1 MTAEGLSFASLLHG
15 EFEQLL
21 HPAGSRRRIA
31 RQVPR
36 LVAERLARPVEQE
49 ERAQWAARF
58 VQELWPALQAE
69 RGHKWDLGWDELVAG
84 FAVGIELL
92 TLELPAS
99 VCLGIEG
106 TPAQPLWE
114 RWRRPYARYA
124 LLLDSGIRICRV
136 FVPVSR
142 LTPGEPVEKTV
153 LWRHD
158 GPAFHGRSHTLL
170 LALMAKGMLPET
182 LGPLA
187 ATGELDTDGCTV
199 RPVQGLVLKVQA
211 WRRAFPEGLLI
222 TGPLGRLGEKDW
234 QALAERR
241 GFGSINAVLTDRWF
255 TGGSMAELAE
265 KLNAPAPVIKRWDG
279 AVLDPTGIA
288 EARLEGDAQESPERI
303 LGDAL
308 LDAAWAASQHGKA
321 EGGRCGILIEGVPG
335 AGKSTLSRVLDQ
347 RFRAGLLGTL
357 GFGVRRS
364 ARELAEDLRQAPSRT
379 WSGLLAIR
387 EPERRALFEEL
398 ERTGRLVPIV
408 DGLDELGGVQL
419 REVAELLRGSPGWWM
434 ATSRPV
440 ASIRTAL
447 PPAWRLQVREPSE
460 EEGRKLLTGAGRADL
475 AKRLY
480 GDYSLRSRLPGSL
493 VALTR
498 TPLHLALLAQVVRE
512 GEDLEQLADHTL
524 YHRVFGGLLDQAL
537 AEQRLTEHGAR
548 KLREL
553 HVEVIGELALAWLR
567 EPRGYLDGAAVD
579 LILDEA
585 GFKPSERP
593 EFVRSLE
600 FGHLLAPARDSWD
613 FAHRTVAEWAASE
626 ALHRK
631 VARRQREHA
640 RSSGTADD
648 RVPRARIELEVLESF
663 LDGGSWAQF
672 LRFYAPHL
680 SEPLAFLDRLTDVQ
694 RFPERVE
701 HDTPLR
707 ERTPVSDALKT
718 WDFIFE
724 LLSLAVWRRQ
734 EDAHLAWGIAVRRWL
749 LFEHSGERFVE
760 KDQKLS
766 TLREFSRAVEE
777 HLPRTLVALCLIAGR
792 TEAQRARLR
801 AEPEQLLPAIPP
813 SHASVLEPLLRGGS
827 RKTQLDV
834 LEWYALHGLEVDGEI
849 INTLIHDLPAEVA
862 EAGNAAQAEWLQLQH
877 KGPGE
882 HLPKLAQHQML
893 CRLEAVV
900 WEASL
905 RTRQGL
911 PWSQVRTRLQRWP
924 QHLESVILRWF
935 GMRSEERNASAAE
948 AEHRHRRD
956 VLAACL
962 EEANTL
968 TGKLVSTLKRLR
980 TEPGGPEAV
989 GHLGSWLDDSDDR
1002 HIHGLL
1008 GEVAA
1013 KAGWEPPRGGRGGER
1028 AQALEADL
1036 RLLYRIRQ
1044 RPEAIIKAL
1053 DETRLEPVLG
1063 ELWRLLPPAQP
1074 EREVLL
1080 GAIDATSRP
1089 PPQVPARLLLEL
1101 REGFSWGLGQIAWTR
1116 KHLDELRQLSAVGPG
1131 AIRFAAIRLLAQAEE
1146 RNETLALLQ
1155 AVPSADEKLL
1165 ELIRHHVERQPDWED
1180 RVPTEFLPPEV
1191 LAQLP
1196 LEQRVA
1202 RAVPGWRS
1210 ELIAQ
1215 LAEPSNELG
1224 SLAKLAAQKQVHE
1237 ALPLLAKRLERR
1249 SWQDRQLIEAIVQL
1263 CTPADVRWA
1272 RMALHHALLHCW
1284 PDNRAE
1290 RYRRSLDKEEGAP
1303 AGEALAGFL
1312 TLEDL
1317 DLLVQS
1323 GQSALRHPSLAEAIR
1338 GLGSEARARL
1348 FTHYREAAGEMAA
1361 LEHGTRDVKEWEPS
1375 PEGKKTARARRDA
1388 LAETLVVSFD
1398 PELGRLADLIELAFQ
1413 VAGGDVHHV
1422 YSMTGPLGSDF
1433 DQPSDLDWYSDQ
1445 QNAALVEALGGQLE
1459 DRLAREPGAWPELRR
1474 LFRHPSETLRLRA
1487 FELCA
1492 AHAAPHEV
1500 AELALEALEGHTRAN
1515 RTRWTGNTMGYRL
1528 SGGSGA
1534 GSSHVDSPETWGR
1547 LRNAVQQRLTPA
1559 HRRVI
1564 ETLVGHELPMFRAL
1578 AAQWAGQLGNASWS
1592 GLILQLL
1599 GDPEAGVVLSGLDA
1613 LLVLAPERVD
1623 GALRQADRS
1632 AWTSLHDAVVVQ
1644 RLRPPKRRHKPINPW
1659 AESDEPIPVDPLKHV
1674 SAATVELLL
1683 NESTERCSPAPE
1695 DARPV
1700 PTAFDG
1706 FPSPFEELCTPL
1718 WKDTLP
1724 GPECVEML
1732 ARWSQHPMAS
1742 VRAVARR
1749 LRAAHGLL
1757 TAQELMPLLTGEP
1770 LEQISAA
1777 ECLVRMADESRRA
1790 EASAVWLA
1798 ALGRDEHRGRFAGQY
1813 FYWEKLPDR
1822 LMWALR
1828 GATPAFAPLLGLV
1841 AEHIDYDH
1849 EEGTDT
1855 EAGDRVVKQTLKVI
1869 RRWGEKGV
1877 AALLDLIEAREVEDH
1892 YTFLDVVKT
1901 TARSSE
1907 SFLELLRKRAAVS
1920 CGPAQRAYTEMCAD
1934 IERADLHGLT
1944 ARLFAEVF
1952 PEGWPMIPPVAR
1964 PG

>member
-1 MTAEGLSFASLLHG
+1 MTAEGLSFESLLHG

-21 HPAGSRRRIA
+21 HPAGSRRRVA
-31 RQVPR
+31 RQVPQ
-36 LVAERLARPVEQE
+36 LVAERLIRPVEQE
-49 ERAQWAARF
+49 LRARWAARF

-92 TLELPAS
+92 TQELPAS
-99 VCLGIEG
+99 IRLSIEG
-106 TPAQPLWE
+106 TPAHPLWE

-124 LLLDSGIRICRV
+124 LLLDGGIQICRV
-136 FVPVSR
+136 FVTASR

-153 LWRHD
+153 PWRHD
-158 GPAFHGRSHTLL
+158 GPTFHGRSHTLL

-187 ATGELDTDGCTV
+187 ATGDLDTDGCTV
-199 RPVQGLVLKVQA
+199 HPVQGLVLKVKA
-211 WRRAFPEGLLI
+211 WRHAFPEGMLV

-265 KLNAPAPVIKRWDG
+265 KLNAPASVIKRWDG
-279 AVLDPTGIA
+279 AVLDRAGIA
-288 EARLEGDAQESPERI
+288 EARLERDSQESPNAL

-321 EGGRCGILIEGVPG
+321 EGGKRGILIEGPPG
-335 AGKSTLSRVLDQ
+335 AGKSTLSRVLEQ

-357 GFGVRRS
+357 GFGVRRA

-379 WSGLLAIR
+379 WPVLLAIR
-387 EPERRALFEEL
+387 EPERRTLFEEL

-440 ASIRTAL
+440 TSILTAL

-475 AKRLY
+475 AERLY
-480 GDYSLRSRLPGSL
+480 GNYSLRSELPGSL

-498 TPLHLALLAQVVRE
+498 TPLHLTLLAQVVRE
-512 GEDLEQLADHTL
+512 GENLEQLADHTL
-524 YHRVFGGLLDQAL
+524 YHRVFGGLLDHAL

-553 HVEVIGELALAWLR
+553 QVEVIGELALAWLR

-579 LILDEA
+579 LVLDEA

-593 EFVRSLE
+593 ELVRALE
-600 FGHLLAPARDSWD
+600 FGHLLAPAGDSWD

-631 VARRQREHA
+631 VSRRQREHA

-648 RVPRARIELEVLESF
+648 RVQRARIELEVLAPF
-663 LDGGSWAQF
+663 LDGGSWVQF

-680 SEPLAFLDRLTDVQ
+680 SEPLAFLERLTDVRQ
-694 RFPERVE
+694 FPERLE
-701 HDTPLR
+701 QDTPPR
-707 ERTPVSDALKT
+707 ERTPASDALKT

-724 LLSLAVWRRQ
+724 LLSLAAWRRP
-734 EDAHLAWGIAVRRWL
+734 EDAQIAWGIAVRRWL

-760 KDQKLS
+760 KERKFS
-766 TLREFSRAVEE
+766 ALRAFSRAVAN
-777 HLPRTLVALCLIAGR
+777 HLPRTLVALRLIVGK

-801 AEPEQLLPAIPP
+801 AEPELLLPAIPP
-813 SHASVLEPLLRGGS
+813 SHASTLEQLLRGGS
-827 RKTQLDV
+827 RKAQLDV
-834 LEWYALHGLEVDGEI
+834 LEWYAMHGLEVDGEI
-849 INTLIHDLPAEVA
+849 IDTLIHDLPAEVE
-862 EAGNAAQAEWLQLQH
+862 EAGNAARAEWLQHQH

-882 HLPKLAQHQML
+882 QLPKVAHRDML

-911 PWSQVRTRLQRWP
+911 PWLQVRTRLQRWP

-935 GMRSEERNASAAE
+935 GMRSEERDFRAAE
-948 AEHRHRRD
+948 VEHRHRRD

-962 EEANTL
+962 EEASTL
-968 TGKLVSTLKRLR
+968 AGQFVSELKRLR
-980 TEPGGPEAV
+980 TEPGGPETA
-989 GHLGSWLDDSDDR
+989 GHLWSWLDDSDDR
-1002 HIHGLL
+1002 HIQGLL
-1008 GEVAA
+1008 GELAA
-1013 KAGWEPPRGGRGGER
+1013 KAGWEMPRSGRGGER
-1028 AQALEADL
+1028 AQALEAEL

-1044 RPEAIIKAL
+1044 RPEAIIKVL
-1053 DETRLEPVLG
+1053 DETRLELVLG

-1074 EREVLL
+1074 EREALL
-1080 GAIDATSRP
+1080 RAIEATLRP
-1089 PPQVPARLLLEL
+1089 PPQVPARLLLE
-1101 REGFSWGLGQIAWTR
+1101 RGEEFSWRLEQIAWTQ
-1116 KHLDELRQLSAVGPG
+1116 KHLGELRELSVVGPG
-1131 AIRFAAIRLLAQAEE
+1131 ALRFAAIRMLAQAEK
-1146 RNETLALLQ
+1146 RDETLALLQ
-1155 AVPSADEKLL
+1155 AVPSADGKLL
-1165 ELIRHHVERQPDWED
+1165 ELIRRHIEGRSGWEA

-1210 ELIAQ
+1210 ELIAH

-1224 SLAKLAAQKQVHE
+1224 SLAKLAAQKEVHE
-1237 ALPLLAKRLERR
+1237 ALPLLAKRLERS
-1249 SWQDRQLIEAIVQL
+1249 SWQDRQLIEAITHL

-1272 RMALHHALLHCW
+1272 RVALHHALLHGW
-1284 PDNRAE
+1284 PDSRAE

-1303 AGEALAGFL
+1303 AGEDLAGLL

-1317 DLLVQS
+1317 DLLAQS
-1323 GQSALRHPSLAEAIR
+1323 GQSALPHPSLAEAIR
-1338 GLGSEARARL
+1338 RLGSEARARL
-1348 FTHYREAAGEMAA
+1348 FKHYCEAAEETAA
-1361 LEHGTRDVKEWEPS
+1361 LEHGARDVKEWDPS
-1375 PEGKKTARARRDA
+1375 PEREKTARARRDA

-1398 PELGRLADLIELAFQ
+1398 PERGRLADLVELAFQ
-1413 VAGGDVHHV
+1413 VVGGDVHHV
-1422 YSMTGPLGSDF
+1422 YSMPGPLGSDF
-1433 DQPSDLDWYSDQ
+1433 DEPSDLDWYSKQ
-1445 QNAALVEALGGQLE
+1445 ENAALVEALGRQLE
-1459 DRLAREPGAWPELRR
+1459 DSLAREPGAWPELRR
-1474 LFRHPSETLRLRA
+1474 LFRHPSEALRLRA

-1492 AHAAPHEV
+1492 DHAAPHEV

-1528 SGGSGA
+1528 SGGPGA
-1534 GSSHVDSPETWGR
+1534 GASYVDSPETLGR

-1564 ETLVGHELPMFRAL
+1564 EALVGHELPMFRAL

-1592 GLILQLL
+1592 EIIRQLL

-1632 AWTSLHDAVVVQ
+1632 TWTSLHDTVVVQ
-1644 RLRPPKRRHKPINPW
+1644 RLRPPKRRYKQSNPW
-1659 AESDEPIPVDPLKHV
+1659 SKSDEPIPVDPLKHV

-1683 NESTERCSPAPE
+1683 AESTERCRPAPE

-1700 PTAFDG
+1700 PTPFDG
-1706 FPSPFEELCTPL
+1706 FPSPVEELCTPL
-1718 WKDTLP
+1718 WKGALP
-1724 GPECVEML
+1724 SPECVGML
-1732 ARWSQHPMAS
+1732 ARWSQHPMAR

-1749 LRAAHGLL
+1749 LRAVHGLL
-1757 TAQELMPLLTGEP
+1757 TPQELVPLLTGDP

-1777 ECLVRMADESRRA
+1777 ECLVRMADEPQRA
-1790 EASAVWLA
+1790 ESSAVWLA
-1798 ALGRDEHRGRFAGQY
+1798 SLGSHEHRGRFAGQS
-1813 FYWEKLPDR
+1813 FYWEQLPDR

-1841 AEHIDYDH
+1841 ANHIGYDH
-1849 EEGTDT
+1849 AEGMDTEEG
-1855 EAGDRVVKQTLKVI
+1855 ERVVKQTLKVI
-1869 RRWGEKGV
+1869 RRWGEEGV
-1877 AALLDLIEAREVEDH
+1877 AALLDLIETREVEDH
-1892 YTFLDVVKT
+1892 YDFLEVVKD
-1901 TARSSE
+1901 TARRSE
-1907 SFLELLRKRAAVS
+1907 SFRELLRKRAAVS
-1920 CGPAQRAYTEMCAD
+1920 CGPAQRAYTEVCED
-1934 IERADLHGLT
+1934 IDRADLHGLV
-1944 ARLFAEVF
+1944 ARLSAEVF

-1964 PG
+1964 PS